1 MNSSLLA
8 KWCWRFGSE
17 KDQLWCQVIIL
28 KYGNTPSSW
37 YPEQV
42 KTPHGTSLWKSIAAH
57 AHIIFKN
64 SAFKVGVGT
73 NISFWFDVWCGHAR
87 LKDSFPSLYKL
98 SRQKKESLATLIS
111 LQPSPPSWNL
121 IFSERIED
129 TGIGHLADLLFSI
142 GAVPPLLSTVDDSR
156 SWKLSPNGTFSVKS
170 TYESLSH
177 PAVSDFPVKFVWN
190 RHIPPKICFF
200 VWSACL
206 NKIPTIDTLRKR
218 GMCIPNCCYLC
229 GRNNESA
236 SHLLLHCN
244 YSKEVWNLILPHSG
258 WSWVFPESVEGVA
271 HSWSF
276 LAPHGTGRKIWPFIP
291 FAIMWST
298 WLERNNRAFN
308 NIAKSPLKVSI
319 DVKALLL
326 SWGWAAFIDFRFRL
340 DHLIFSWDSL
350 FLP

>member
-1 MNSSLLA
+1 MA
-8 KWCWRFGSE
+8 IR
-17 KDQLWCQVIIL
+17 
-28 KYGNTPSSW
+28 P
-37 YPEQV
+37 
-42 KTPHGTSLWKSIAAH
+42 PHGIQNKSKLLMALL
-57 AHIIFKN
+57 FG
-64 SAFKVGVGT
+64 KV
-73 NISFWFDVWCGHAR
+73 
-87 LKDSFPSLYKL
+87 
-98 SRQKKESLATLIS
+98 
-111 LQPSPPSWNL
+111 LQPMLTSSSRTQHSKWD
-121 IFSERIED
+121 ERIED

-177 PAVSDFPVKFVWN
+177 PAVSDFPVK
-190 RHIPPKICFF
+190 
-200 VWSACL
+200 
-206 NKIPTIDTLRKR
+206 KR

-291 FAIMWST
+291 FAIMWSI